1 MEEVLDPVLGGD
13 ESEAAVRN
21 HLLDRPRGHLPTLA
35 PGARSYTRLVG
46 ALLASLSPYS
56 NQVLAGL
63 FDSTYE
69 VEVLTVPA
77 AATPGAVRDVVAMAD
92 LVLGDKKRRH
102 PIDRAA
108 LQAMRRCRLIQQPAV
123 GFDAIDHRAAAELGI
138 PVANAAGY
146 NREAVADWTVMAVLN
161 LLRQGAL
168 RDRRMREG
176 QWPNDP
182 AGTHEL
188 GALTVGV
195 VGVGHT
201 GAAVVDRL
209 RGFGSRLLFSDVV
222 PRNLAGGVQLP
233 LQELLEQADVVTVHV
248 PLDIETRGLIDAA
261 ALGRMKKGAILVNAS
276 RGPVVEEMALIE
288 ALQDGRLAGAAL
300 DVFELEPL
308 DPGSPL
314 RKMDNV
320 FLSPHVAGVSEESE
334 ARLLETCAANM
345 RRVLDGLEP
354 FNVVNGVSRRS

>member
-1 MEEVLDPVLGGD
+1 M
-13 ESEAAVRN
+13 
-21 HLLDRPRGHLPTLA
+21 
-35 PGARSYTRLVG
+35 
-46 ALLASLSPYS
+46 LASLSPYS
-56 NQVLAGL
+56 EEILAGL

-69 VEVLTVPA
+69 VEVLTVPP
-77 AATPGAVRDVVAMAD
+77 AATQGAVRDVVAAAD

-102 PIDRAA
+102 PIDRPL

-146 NREAVADWTVMAVLN
+146 NREAVADWTVMAILN
-161 LLRQGAL
+161 LLRWGAL

-176 QWPNDP
+176 QWPNEHS
-182 AGTHEL
+182 GTHEL

-195 VGVGHT
+195 VGVGNV

-209 RGFGSRLLFSDVV
+209 RGFGCRLLFSDVI
-222 PRNLAGGVQLP
+222 PRSLAGGVHLP
-233 LQELLEQADVVTVHV
+233 LEELLEQADVVTVHV
-248 PLDIETRGLIDAA
+248 PLDTGTRGLIDGA
-261 ALGRMKKGAILVNAS
+261 ALRRMKRGAVLVNAS
-276 RGPVVEEMALIE
+276 RGPVVAERALIE
-288 ALQDGRLAGAAL
+288 ALQEDRLAGAAL
-300 DVFELEPL
+300 DVFEVEPL

-314 RKMDNV
+314 RGMDNV

>member
-1 MEEVLDPVLGGD
+1 V
-13 ESEAAVRN
+13 
-21 HLLDRPRGHLPTLA
+21 
-35 PGARSYTRLVG
+35 
-46 ALLASLSPYS
+46 LASLSPYPKEI
-56 NQVLAGL
+56 LAGL
-63 FDSTYE
+63 FDSTYG
-69 VEVLTVPA
+69 VEVLTVPP
-77 AATPGAVRDVVAMAD
+77 AATPDAVRDVVAVAD

-123 GFDAIDHRAAAELGI
+123 GFDAIDHRAAAEFGI

-176 QWPNDP
+176 HWPNDP

-195 VGVGHT
+195 VGVGHAGT
-201 GAAVVDRL
+201 AVIERL
-209 RGFGSRLLFSDVV
+209 RGFGCRLLFSDVV
-222 PRNLAGGVQLP
+222 PRQVDGGLQLP
-233 LQELLEQADVVTVHV
+233 LAELLPQADVVTVHV
-248 PLDIETRGLIDAA
+248 PLDTQTRALIDAA
-261 ALGRMKKGAILVNAS
+261 ALARMKRGAFLVNAS
-276 RGPVVEEMALIE
+276 RGPVVDERALVE
-288 ALQDGRLAGAAL
+288 ALQEGRLAGAAL

-308 DPGSPL
+308 ALDSPL
-314 RKMDNV
+314 REMDSV

-345 RRVLDGLEP
+345 RRVLDGLDP
-354 FNVVNGVSRRS
+354 HHVVNGVSRRS